1 MIPRTPD
8 ATQTK
13 KQFALNLRKN
23 RVGAAPVQDYGA
35 PMNKTTLSLAVP
47 ATTNSIPVTQA
58 LLDYQRI
65 EKAITYLQAN
75 FLDQPDLA
83 AVARAAHLS
92 QYHFQRLFTRWAGIS
107 PKRFLQFLT
116 VEFAKGQLAE
126 SKAVLETALNCGLS
140 GPGRLHDLFVS
151 AEAVTPGEFK
161 SRGAGIQIEY
171 GFHPTRFGP
180 CLLGVTRRGICWL
193 GFANGLGARAALDEA
208 KSHWSGAVWEEQ
220 PDATAPVVE
229 RIFSGLENPRETSL
243 SLLLMGTN
251 FQIKVWQA
259 LLTIPPGA
267 LVTYQR
273 IGGLVRAP
281 QSERAIGNAVAN
293 NCIAYLI
300 PCHRVIRKTGL
311 PGGYRWG
318 QARKLAMLGW
328 EAARTA
334 A

>member
-1 MIPRTPD
+1 
-8 ATQTK
+8 
-13 KQFALNLRKN
+13 
-23 RVGAAPVQDYGA
+23 
-35 PMNKTTLSLAVP
+35 MNKSNLSFPVP

-58 LLDYQRI
+58 SLDYQRI
-65 EKAITYLQAN
+65 EKAISYLRAH

-92 QYHFQRLFTRWAGIS
+92 EYHFQRLFTRWAGIS

-116 VEFAKGQLAE
+116 AEFAKGQLAE

-151 AEAVTPGEFK
+151 VEAVTPGEFK

-171 GFHPTRFGP
+171 GFHPTLFGP

-193 GFANGLGARAALDEA
+193 GFVNGLGRRAALDEM
-208 KSHWSGAVWEEQ
+208 KSHWSGAVWAEK

-229 RIFSGLENPRETSL
+229 RIFSGLEKQRESSL

-267 LVTYQR
+267 LVTYQGL
-273 IGGLVRAP
+273 GGLVRAP

-293 NCIAYLI
+293 NCVAYLI

-318 QARKLAMLGW
+318 EARKLAMLGW